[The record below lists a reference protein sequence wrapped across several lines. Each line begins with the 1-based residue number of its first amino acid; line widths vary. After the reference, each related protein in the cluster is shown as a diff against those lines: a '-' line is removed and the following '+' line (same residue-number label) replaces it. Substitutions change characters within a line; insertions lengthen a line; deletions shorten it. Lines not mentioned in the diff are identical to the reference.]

1 MRVVI
6 VEKNENI
13 ALEEYFEFSSG
24 TSTITITGKVYHRLT
39 SIIGVFSSA
48 DMAKEAIDTE
58 KMRILKEY
66 GEKAL
71 DDENIEDNHTFYTFG
86 VYVFDVKED
95 KEK

>member
-13 ALEEYFEFSSG
+13 ALEEDFEFSSG
-24 TSTITITGKVYHRLT
+24 TSTITITGKVYHRFT

-48 DMAKEAIDTE
+48 DMAKEALENE
-58 KMRILKEY
+58 KKKILAEY

-71 DDENIEDNHTFYTFG
+71 DDEDIEDNHTFYTFG
-86 VYVFDVKED
+86 VYVFDVKEA